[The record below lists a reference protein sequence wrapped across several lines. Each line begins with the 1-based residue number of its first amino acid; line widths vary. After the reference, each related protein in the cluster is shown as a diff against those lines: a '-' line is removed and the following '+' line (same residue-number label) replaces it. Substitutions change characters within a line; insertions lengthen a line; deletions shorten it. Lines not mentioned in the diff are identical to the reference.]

1 MVQEAVH
8 GCYGKRGF
16 FLAAGNLVRFIPQ
29 CKHLGR
35 KTGKVLSL
43 GCGQGGLYPAFP
55 LKKLKTKF
63 IFHGAQSGSGRGW
76 GQIETF
82 GGLYEIIFFQDGH
95 E

>member
-1 MVQEAVH
+1 V
-8 GCYGKRGF
+8 
-16 FLAAGNLVRFIPQ
+16 
-29 CKHLGR
+29 
-35 KTGKVLSL
+35 
-43 GCGQGGLYPAFP
+43 GGLYPAFP

-76 GQIETF
+76 GQIEKF